1 MYIRIFYMKRQ
12 LLFVMTILSATLLF
26 AAQTSES
33 NKATLVPTQQLLA
46 SYLENDADLKNLAL
60 ELKKSELNRE
70 NTQIDKGFTIK
81 LSTGDMTIKFGD
93 DTSVSVKPGVNA
105 TVPALNNLGIDV
117 SSELGVENG
126 KTSFNGASAK
136 ISVDIISDKTAN
148 REISLLKSDR
158 TVLEAERNLSTK
170 AIDKEKSFYQSLS
183 KLLSSIS
190 SIVQKKNSL
199 IDDQNSFEKTKLEG
213 YSATSQ
219 TYIKAEMK
227 VLSSERE
234 LESAIHTLINDYK
247 LFYMNCG
254 YEIEIDD
261 NTDLTSLIPDD
272 IPVVEA
278 VDITQ
283 YKAENYTQVE
293 SNLWNQSVNQMS
305 RDASTKL
312 TLSANTG
319 YSYRNTNGTASNTV
333 SAGVSGSYQGLSLNA
348 SVNVPIASGSSSNTT
363 GPGASSSSS
372 SSPSLTLGLS
382 YTPQTA
388 KKNKIQDELTQ
399 IAIEQENAKVDSAYS
414 AYENAVKEKLLKL
427 EDIKWNEETNN
438 RNYEMYTSVEKNM
451 KDYYNRG
458 LISEKDY
465 TSAQINTL
473 QAYVK
478 QLTNRIDLIVYND
491 EVKAM
496 FVE

>member
-1 MYIRIFYMKRQ
+1 MKRQ

-26 AAQTSES
+26 AAQGSQST
-33 NKATLVPTQQLLA
+33 KATLVPTEQLLA

-60 ELKKSELNRE
+60 ELRKSELNRE
-70 NTQIDKGFTIK
+70 STQIDKGFTIK

-93 DTSVSVKPGVNA
+93 DTSVTVKPGVNA
-105 TVPALNNLGIDV
+105 TVPQLNNLGIDL

-136 ISVDIISDKTAN
+136 VSVDIISDKTAN

-158 TVLEAERNLSTK
+158 SVLEAERNLSSK
-170 AIDKEKSFYQSLS
+170 AIEKEKSFYQSLS

-190 SIVQKKNSL
+190 SIIQKKNSL

-213 YSATSQ
+213 YSASSS

-254 YEIEIDD
+254 YELDIDD
-261 NTDLTSLIPDD
+261 NTDLVSLIPDD

-278 VDITQ
+278 EDITQ

-293 SNLWNQSVNQMS
+293 SNLYNQSVNQMS
-305 RDASTKL
+305 RDAATKL
-312 TLSANTG
+312 TLSANGG
-319 YSYRNTNGTASNTV
+319 YAYRNNNGTDSNTV
-333 SAGVSGSYQGLSLNA
+333 SAGVSGSYQGLSLSA
-348 SVNVPIASGSSSNTT
+348 SVNVPIASGITSSA
-363 GPGASSSSS
+363 GAPSS

-382 YTPQTA
+382 YTPGTA
-388 KKNKIQDELTQ
+388 KKNKIQDQLTE

-414 AYENAVKEKLLKL
+414 AYENAVKEKLIKL

-438 RNYEMYTSVEKNM
+438 RNYEMYASVEKNM

-465 TSAQINTL
+465 TSSQINTL
-473 QAYVK
+473 QAYIK
-478 QLTNRIDLIVYND
+478 QLTNRIDLIVYNV

>member
-1 MYIRIFYMKRQ
+1 
-12 LLFVMTILSATLLF
+12 
-26 AAQTSES
+26 
-33 NKATLVPTQQLLA
+33 
-46 SYLENDADLKNLAL
+46 
-60 ELKKSELNRE
+60 
-70 NTQIDKGFTIK
+70 
-81 LSTGDMTIKFGD
+81 
-93 DTSVSVKPGVNA
+93 
-105 TVPALNNLGIDV
+105 
-117 SSELGVENG
+117 
-126 KTSFNGASAK
+126 
-136 ISVDIISDKTAN
+136 
-148 REISLLKSDR
+148 
-158 TVLEAERNLSTK
+158 
-170 AIDKEKSFYQSLS
+170 
-183 KLLSSIS
+183 
-190 SIVQKKNSL
+190 
-199 IDDQNSFEKTKLEG
+199 
-213 YSATSQ
+213 
-219 TYIKAEMK
+219 
-227 VLSSERE
+227 
-234 LESAIHTLINDYK
+234 
-247 LFYMNCG
+247 MNCG

-293 SNLWNQSVNQMS
+293 STLWNQSVNQMS

-312 TLSANTG
+312 TLSANGG
-319 YSYRNTNGTASNTV
+319 YTYRNNNGNGSNTV
-333 SAGVSGSYQGLSLNA
+333 SAGVSGSYEGLSLSA
-348 SVNVPIASGSSSNTT
+348 SVNYSIASGSSSNAV
-363 GPGASSSSS
+363 GPGAASSSS

-388 KKNKIQDELTQ
+388 KKNAIQDELTQ

-427 EDIKWNEETNN
+427 EDIRWNEETNN
-438 RNYEMYTSVEKNM
+438 RNYEMYASVEKSM

>member
-1 MYIRIFYMKRQ
+1 MKRKI
-12 LLFVMTILSATLLF
+12 LCALVALMTINILGAV
-26 AAQTSES
+26 E
-33 NKATLVPTQQLLA
+33 LVPTQQLLA

-70 NTQIDKGFTIK
+70 STQIDKGFTIK

-105 TVPALNNLGIDV
+105 TIPALNNLGIDV
-117 SSELGVENG
+117 STDLSVQNG
-126 KTSFNGASAK
+126 QTSFNGASAK
-136 ISVDIISDKTAN
+136 VSVDIISDKTAN
-148 REISLLKSDR
+148 RKISLLKSDR
-158 TVLEAERNLSTK
+158 SVLEAERNLSSK

-199 IDDQNSFEKTKLEG
+199 IDDQNSFEKIKLEG
-213 YSATSQ
+213 YAVTSQ
-219 TYIKAEMK
+219 SYIKAEMK
-227 VLSSERE
+227 VFSSERE

-254 YEIEIDD
+254 YELDIDD

-293 SNLWNQSVNQMS
+293 SNLYNQSMNQMS

-312 TLSANTG
+312 TLSANGG
-319 YSYRNTNGTASNTV
+319 YTYRNNNGTGSNTV
-333 SAGVSGSYQGLSLNA
+333 SAGVSGSYEGLSLSA
-348 SVNVPIASGSSSNTT
+348 SVNYSIASGSSSNTG
-363 GPGASSSSS
+363 GPGAGAASSTSY
-372 SSPSLTLGLS
+372 PSLTLGLS
-382 YTPQTA
+382 YTPQTS
-388 KKNKIQDELTQ
+388 KKNKIQDQLTQ
-399 IAIEQENAKVDSAYS
+399 IAIEQENAKVASSYNS
-414 AYENAVKEKLLKL
+414 YENAVKEKLIKL

-438 RNYEMYTSVEKNM
+438 RNYEMYASVEKNM

-465 TSAQINTL
+465 ASAQINTM

>member
-1 MYIRIFYMKRQ
+1 MKRKI
-12 LLFVMTILSATLLF
+12 LCALVALMTINILGAV
-26 AAQTSES
+26 E
-33 NKATLVPTQQLLA
+33 LVPTQQLLA

-70 NTQIDKGFTIK
+70 STQIDKGFTIK

-105 TVPALNNLGIDV
+105 TIPALNNLGIDV
-117 SSELGVENG
+117 STDLSVQNG
-126 KTSFNGASAK
+126 QTSFNGASAK
-136 ISVDIISDKTAN
+136 VSVDIISDKTAN
-148 REISLLKSDR
+148 RKISLLKSDR
-158 TVLEAERNLSTK
+158 SVLEAERNLSSK

-199 IDDQNSFEKTKLEG
+199 IDDQNSFEKIKLEG
-213 YSATSQ
+213 YAVTSQ
-219 TYIKAEMK
+219 SYIKAEMK

-254 YEIEIDD
+254 YELDIDD

-293 SNLWNQSVNQMS
+293 SNLYNQSMNQMS

-312 TLSANTG
+312 TLSANGG
-319 YSYRNTNGTASNTV
+319 YTYRNNNGTGSNTV
-333 SAGVSGSYQGLSLNA
+333 SAGVSGSYEGLSLSA
-348 SVNVPIASGSSSNTT
+348 SVNYSIASGSSSNTG
-363 GPGASSSSS
+363 GPGAGAASSTSY
-372 SSPSLTLGLS
+372 PSLTLGLS
-382 YTPQTA
+382 YTPQTS
-388 KKNKIQDELTQ
+388 KKNKIQDQLTQ
-399 IAIEQENAKVDSAYS
+399 IAIEQENAKVASSYNS
-414 AYENAVKEKLLKL
+414 YENAVKEKLIKL

-438 RNYEMYTSVEKNM
+438 RNYEMYASVEKNM

-465 TSAQINTL
+465 ASAQINTM

>member
-1 MYIRIFYMKRQ
+1 MKRQ

-26 AAQTSES
+26 AAQGSQST
-33 NKATLVPTQQLLA
+33 KATLVPTEQLLA

-70 NTQIDKGFTIK
+70 STQIDKGFTIK

-117 SSELGVENG
+117 SSELGVQNG

-136 ISVDIISDKTAN
+136 VSVDIISDKAAN

-170 AIDKEKSFYQSLS
+170 AIEKEKSFYQSLS

-213 YSATSQ
+213 YSATSS

-312 TLSANTG
+312 TLSANGG
-319 YSYRNTNGTASNTV
+319 YSYKNNNGTSSNTV
-333 SAGVSGSYQGLSLNA
+333 SAGVSGAYQGLNLSA
-348 SVNVPIASGSSSNTT
+348 SVNVPIASGSSSGASAG
-363 GPGASSSSS
+363 GPGAAASSSS

-438 RNYEMYTSVEKNM
+438 RNYEMYASVEKNM

>member
-1 MYIRIFYMKRQ
+1 MKRQ

-26 AAQTSES
+26 AAQGSQST
-33 NKATLVPTQQLLA
+33 KATLVPTEQLLA

-70 NTQIDKGFTIK
+70 STQIDKGFTIK
-81 LSTGDMTIKFGD
+81 LSTGDMTIKFAD

-105 TVPALNNLGIDV
+105 TIPALNNLGIDV

-136 ISVDIISDKTAN
+136 ISVDIISDKAAN

-170 AIDKEKSFYQSLS
+170 AIEKEKSFYQSLS

-190 SIVQKKNSL
+190 SIVQKKNAL

-213 YSATSQ
+213 YSASSS

-261 NTDLTSLIPDD
+261 NTDLISLIPDD

-319 YSYRNTNGTASNTV
+319 YSYRNSNGTASNTV
-333 SAGVSGSYQGLSLNA
+333 SAGVSGAYQGLSLSA

-363 GPGASSSSS
+363 GPGAAATSNS

-438 RNYEMYTSVEKNM
+438 RNYEMYASVEKNM

>member
-1 MYIRIFYMKRQ
+1 MKRKI
-12 LLFVMTILSATLLF
+12 LCALVALMTINILGAV
-26 AAQTSES
+26 E
-33 NKATLVPTQQLLA
+33 LVPTQQLLA

-70 NTQIDKGFTIK
+70 STQIDKGFTIK

-105 TVPALNNLGIDV
+105 TIPALNNLGIDV
-117 SSELGVENG
+117 STDLSVQNG
-126 KTSFNGASAK
+126 QTSFNGASAK
-136 ISVDIISDKTAN
+136 VSVDIISDKTAN
-148 REISLLKSDR
+148 RKISLLKSDR
-158 TVLEAERNLSTK
+158 SVLEAERNLSSK

-199 IDDQNSFEKTKLEG
+199 IDDQNSFEKIKLEG
-213 YSATSQ
+213 YAVTSQ
-219 TYIKAEMK
+219 SYIKAEMK

-254 YEIEIDD
+254 YELDIDD

-293 SNLWNQSVNQMS
+293 SNLYNQSMNQMS

-312 TLSANTG
+312 TLSANGG
-319 YSYRNTNGTASNTV
+319 YTYRNNNGTGSNTV
-333 SAGVSGSYQGLSLNA
+333 SAGVSGSYEGLSLSA
-348 SVNVPIASGSSSNTT
+348 SVNYSIASGSSSNTG
-363 GPGASSSSS
+363 GPGAGAASSTSY
-372 SSPSLTLGLS
+372 PSLTLGLS
-382 YTPQTA
+382 YTPQTS
-388 KKNKIQDELTQ
+388 KKNKIQDQLTQ
-399 IAIEQENAKVDSAYS
+399 IAIEQENAKVASSYNS
-414 AYENAVKEKLLKL
+414 YENAVKEKLIKL

-438 RNYEMYTSVEKNM
+438 RNYEMYASVEKNM

-465 TSAQINTL
+465 ALAQINTM

>member
-1 MYIRIFYMKRQ
+1 MKRQ

-26 AAQTSES
+26 AAQAAES
-33 NKATLVPTQQLLA
+33 TKATLVPTQQLLA

-70 NTQIDKGFTIK
+70 STQIDKGFTIK
-81 LSTGDMTIKFGD
+81 LSTGDMTIKFAD

-105 TVPALNNLGIDV
+105 TIPALNNLGIDV

-136 ISVDIISDKTAN
+136 ISVDIISDKAAN

-170 AIDKEKSFYQSLS
+170 AIEKEKSFYQSLS

-190 SIVQKKNSL
+190 SIVQKKNAL

-213 YSATSQ
+213 YSASSS

-261 NTDLTSLIPDD
+261 NTDLISLIPDD

-319 YSYRNTNGTASNTV
+319 YSYRNSNGTASNTV
-333 SAGVSGSYQGLSLNA
+333 SAGVSGAYQGLSLSA

-363 GPGASSSSS
+363 GPGAAATSNS

-438 RNYEMYTSVEKNM
+438 RNYEMYASVEKNM

>member
-1 MYIRIFYMKRQ
+1 MKRQ
-12 LLFVMTILSATLLF
+12 LLFVMTILSASLLF

-33 NKATLVPTQQLLA
+33 TKATLVPTQQLLA

-81 LSTGDMTIKFGD
+81 LSTGDMTIKFAD

-105 TVPALNNLGIDV
+105 TIPALNNLGIDV

-136 ISVDIISDKTAN
+136 ISVDIISDKAAN

-170 AIDKEKSFYQSLS
+170 AIEKEKSFYQSLS

-190 SIVQKKNSL
+190 SIVQKKNAL

-213 YSATSQ
+213 YSASSS

-261 NTDLTSLIPDD
+261 NTDLISLIPDD

-283 YKAENYTQVE
+283 YNAENYTQVE

-312 TLSANTG
+312 TLSANGG
-319 YSYRNTNGTASNTV
+319 YTYRNSNGTGSNTV
-333 SAGVSGSYQGLSLNA
+333 SAGVSGSYQGLSLSA
-348 SVNVPIASGSSSNTT
+348 SINYPIASGSSSGASVG
-363 GPGASSSSS
+363 GPGTSSSSS

-438 RNYEMYTSVEKNM
+438 RNYEMYASVENNM

>member
-1 MYIRIFYMKRQ
+1 MKRQ
-12 LLFVMTILSATLLF
+12 LLFVMTILSATFLF
-26 AAQTSES
+26 AAQAAES
-33 NKATLVPTQQLLA
+33 TKATLVPTQQLLA

-70 NTQIDKGFTIK
+70 STQIDKGFTIK

-117 SSELGVENG
+117 SSELSVQNG
-126 KTSFNGASAK
+126 QTSFNGASAK
-136 ISVDIISDKTAN
+136 VSVDIISDKSAN

-158 TVLEAERNLSTK
+158 NVLEAERNLSTK

-312 TLSANTG
+312 TLSANGG
-319 YSYRNTNGTASNTV
+319 YTYRNNNGTASNTV
-333 SAGVSGSYQGLSLNA
+333 SAGVSGSYQGLSLSA
-348 SVNVPIASGSSSNTT
+348 SLNVPIASGSSSSAG
-363 GPGASSSSS
+363 GPGAATSSS

-414 AYENAVKEKLLKL
+414 SYENAVKEKLLKL

-438 RNYEMYTSVEKNM
+438 RNYEMYASVEKNM

>member
-1 MYIRIFYMKRQ
+1 MKRQ
-12 LLFVMTILSATLLF
+12 LLFVMTILSASLLF
-26 AAQTSES
+26 AAQTAQST
-33 NKATLVPTQQLLA
+33 KATLVPTQQLLA

-70 NTQIDKGFTIK
+70 STQIDKGFTIK

-105 TVPALNNLGIDV
+105 TVPSLNNLGIDV

-136 ISVDIISDKTAN
+136 ISVDIISDKAAN

-170 AIDKEKSFYQSLS
+170 AIEKEKSFYQSLS

-190 SIVQKKNSL
+190 SIVQKKNAL

-213 YSATSQ
+213 YSASSS

-261 NTDLTSLIPDD
+261 NTDLISLIPDD

-283 YKAENYTQVE
+283 YNAENYTQVE

-312 TLSANTG
+312 TLSANGG
-319 YSYRNTNGTASNTV
+319 YTYRNSNGTGSNTV
-333 SAGVSGSYQGLSLNA
+333 SAGVSGSYQGLSLSA
-348 SVNVPIASGSSSNTT
+348 SINYPIASGSSSGASVG
-363 GPGASSSSS
+363 GPGTSSSSS

-438 RNYEMYTSVEKNM
+438 RNYEMYASVENNM

>member
-1 MYIRIFYMKRQ
+1 MKRKI
-12 LLFVMTILSATLLF
+12 LCALVALMTINILGAV
-26 AAQTSES
+26 E
-33 NKATLVPTQQLLA
+33 LVPTQQLLA

-70 NTQIDKGFTIK
+70 STQIDKGFTIK

-105 TVPALNNLGIDV
+105 TIPALNNLGIDV
-117 SSELGVENG
+117 STDLSVQNG
-126 KTSFNGASAK
+126 QTSFNGASAK
-136 ISVDIISDKTAN
+136 VSVDIISDKTAN
-148 REISLLKSDR
+148 RKISLLKSDR
-158 TVLEAERNLSTK
+158 SVLEAERNLSSK

-199 IDDQNSFEKTKLEG
+199 IDDQNSFEKIKLEG
-213 YSATSQ
+213 YAVTSQ
-219 TYIKAEMK
+219 SYIKAEMK

-254 YEIEIDD
+254 YELDIDD

-293 SNLWNQSVNQMS
+293 SNLYNQSMNQMS

-312 TLSANTG
+312 TLSANGG
-319 YSYRNTNGTASNTV
+319 YTYRNNNGTGSNTV
-333 SAGVSGSYQGLSLNA
+333 SAGVSGSYEGLSLSA
-348 SVNVPIASGSSSNTT
+348 SVNYSIASGSSSNTG
-363 GPGASSSSS
+363 GPGAGAASSTSY
-372 SSPSLTLGLS
+372 PSLTLGLS
-382 YTPQTA
+382 YTPQTS
-388 KKNKIQDELTQ
+388 KKNKIQDQLTQ
-399 IAIEQENAKVDSAYS
+399 IAIEQENAKVASSYNS
-414 AYENAVKEKLLKL
+414 YENAVKEKLIKL

-438 RNYEMYTSVEKNM
+438 RNYEMYASVENNM

-465 TSAQINTL
+465 TSAQINTM